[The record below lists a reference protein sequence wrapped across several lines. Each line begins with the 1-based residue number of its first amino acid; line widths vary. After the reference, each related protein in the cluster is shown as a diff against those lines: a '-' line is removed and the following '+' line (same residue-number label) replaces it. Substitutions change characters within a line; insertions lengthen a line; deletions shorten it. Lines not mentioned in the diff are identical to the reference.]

1 MEKQKVPSGDAKVY
15 EHVVVGPHDTNFD
28 LAIEE
33 KSRSVQETYKKFY
46 PDTKMVKI
54 EATHDLLDKE
64 IDDILKSFDEGLG
77 KNMQR
82 LRVEVVFRRIVL
94 IFASAEFKKVVE
106 KMECRCVVEYYNPD
120 SPDAEVPLHFI
131 NSEEGV
137 YYREGL
143 PWVDVESSEPIEI
156 EGSPFYEYPI
166 SRELAIY
173 WRPYGEEK

>member
-1 MEKQKVPSGDAKVY
+1 MEKQKVPYDDAKMY
-15 EHVVVGPHDTNFD
+15 EHVVIGPHATSFD

-33 KSRSVQETYKKFY
+33 KSKSTQETYKEFY

-54 EATHDLLDKE
+54 EADHDLPDKE
-64 IDDILKSFDEGLG
+64 IDDIIKSFDEGLG

-82 LRVEVVFRRIVL
+82 LRVEVVLRRFVL

-106 KMECRCVVEYYNPD
+106 KMKCRCVVEYYNPS

-131 NSEEGV
+131 DSEQGV
-137 YYREGL
+137 YYRGGL

-156 EGSPFYEYPI
+156 DESPFYEYPI

-173 WRPYGEEK
+173 WRPYEEK

>member
-1 MEKQKVPSGDAKVY
+1 MKERKVPCDDAKVY
-15 EHVVVGPHDTNFD
+15 EHVVIGPSVTSFD
-28 LAIEE
+28 LVIEE
-33 KSRSVQETYKKFY
+33 KAKGTMETYKKFY

-54 EATHDLLDKE
+54 EAAHDLLDKE
-64 IDDILKSFDEGLG
+64 IDDIIKSFDEGLG

-82 LRVEVVFRRIVL
+82 LRVEVVFRRFVL

-106 KMECRCVVEYYNPD
+106 KMKHRCVVAYYNPS

-131 NSEEGV
+131 DSEEGV

-143 PWVDVESSEPIEI
+143 PWVDVESSEPIETD
-156 EGSPFYEYPI
+156 ESPFYEYPI

-173 WRPYGEEK
+173 WRPYEEK